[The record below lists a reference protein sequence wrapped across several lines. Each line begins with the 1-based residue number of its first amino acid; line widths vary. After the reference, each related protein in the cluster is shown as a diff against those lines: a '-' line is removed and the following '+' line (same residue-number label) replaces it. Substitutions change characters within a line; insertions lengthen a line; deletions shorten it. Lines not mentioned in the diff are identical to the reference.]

1 MKKLFIIL
9 IAFAFGGAVVAQEKA
24 KPIAKSANEE
34 SVKSDAGVKEE
45 AAGEHHGEGVTHI
58 KHNKYE
64 CPKCHMTS
72 DKPGKCMHCKA
83 EMIEQKAEMKKE
95 KMEMKEEKQK
105 EHHGE
110 GDGHGHD
117 KKPEEK
123 K

>member
-9 IAFAFGGAVVAQEKA
+9 IALAFGGAVVAQEKA
-24 KPIAKSANEE
+24 KPVAKSVNEE

-45 AAGEHHGEGVTHI
+45 SAGVHHGEGVTHI
-58 KHNKYE
+58 KHHKYE
-64 CPKCHMTS
+64 CPKCHMTA
-72 DKPGKCMHCKA
+72 DKPGKCSMCKE
-83 EMIEQKAEMKKE
+83 EMIEAKAEMKKE
-95 KMEMKEEKQK
+95 KVEMKEEKHK
-105 EHHGE
+105 DHNGN